1 MFTYLVIG
9 FWIVF
14 LVLTFWVLF
23 KLPKKLPSL
32 FTERPEGTVIA
43 ITDKSGNLLEI
54 NCGLKDRHFDQNGDR
69 KPDGVPVG
77 PLRALFAHTTGYFL
91 MGLIP
96 NKGRVL
102 KMKYRQ
108 VFENLVTLPVELKGV
123 PFVFHF
129 NLTTEM
135 KQAYTAMFL
144 VGEDEIKKVI
154 LGIINA
160 AMTTIIGMQD
170 HVNDVMMVYNGK
182 VMYNGVECDIA
193 IALREHLKIALPPPA
208 DPPFTTQIEQQTGLE
223 IIALSRTG
231 VDLTKDTI
239 VTTLQLV
246 AMSGQEDMKQAQEL
260 ERKRKTAENAAKILE
275 IESVAQAAKIQR
287 LGTAQGDATKAEIKA
302 LIDNLPPGTD
312 VSLAMLGMQLKN
324 TPQLTNLYIGAKP
337 PTVTDGGSTH

>member
-1 MFTYLVIG
+1 MFTYLFIG
-9 FWIVF
+9 FWF
-14 LVLTFWVLF
+14 LFFVLTFWVLF
-23 KLPKKLPSL
+23 KLPKKLPAL

-43 ITDKSGNLLEI
+43 ITNKAGNLLEI
-54 NCGLKDRHFDQNGDR
+54 NCGLKDKHFDQNGDR
-69 KPDGVPVG
+69 QPKGAPVG
-77 PLRALFAHTTGYFL
+77 PLRALFAHTTGYFF

-96 NKGRVL
+96 NKGRIL

-108 VFENLVTLPVELKGV
+108 VFENLETLPVELKGV

-129 NLTTEM
+129 NLTTET

-160 AMTTIIGMQD
+160 AMTSIIGTQD
-170 HVNDVMMVYNGK
+170 NIMLVYNGK
-182 VMYNGVECDIA
+182 VMYNGTECDIA
-193 IALREHLKIALPPPA
+193 VALREYLKVTLPPPA
-208 DPPFTTQIEQQTGLE
+208 PAGSFTTQIEEQTGLE

-231 VDLTKDTI
+231 VDLTEKD
-239 VTTLQLV
+239 VVKTLQKV
-246 AMSGQEDMKQAQEL
+246 AMSGQEDTKQAQEL
-260 ERKRKTAENAAKILE
+260 ERQRKIADNAAKILE
-275 IESVAQAAKIQR
+275 IESIAQAAQIQR
-287 LGTAQGDATKAEIKA
+287 LGTARGDATKAEIKA

-337 PTVTDGGSTH
+337 PTVTDSGSTH